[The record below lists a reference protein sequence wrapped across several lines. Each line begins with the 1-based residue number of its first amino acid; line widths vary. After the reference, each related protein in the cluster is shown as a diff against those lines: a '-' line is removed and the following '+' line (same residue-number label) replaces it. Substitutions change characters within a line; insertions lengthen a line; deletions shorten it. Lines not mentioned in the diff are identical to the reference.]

1 MLNLKT
7 LLKKLHKDNKQK
19 EYAKQEEYPKICPFC
34 GERKYIAKDW
44 ARFPNRI
51 LERGKKKTQFPESLR
66 LVDLTTEAEQEWYDF
81 IVCLSCYR
89 IIWHQLDPH
98 GGSEKDISLPTL
110 QELTDWQE
118 LPHSPVILYDK
129 EGNPVYGT
137 KRSKEMYRQ
146 LQ

>member
-19 EYAKQEEYPKICPFC
+19 EYPKQEKYPKICPFC

-44 ARFPNRI
+44 ARFPNH
-51 LERGKKKTQFPESLR
+51 K
-66 LVDLTTEAEQEWYDF
+66 LTKRDKATKPLFLTLTDQAEQEWYDF
-81 IVCLSCYR
+81 IVCLNCYR

-110 QELTDWQE
+110 QELTGWQE
-118 LPHSPVILYDK
+118 LPYSPVILYDK

-137 KRSKEMYRQ
+137 KRSKEMYRES
-146 LQ
+146 